1 TLARND
7 EYQGAHQPNIR
18 GVEFRVY
25 NELETAYQDVQSG
38 HLDFIDEVPPSALV
52 NDTWRD
58 DLQGNVVDKQI
69 LRNNALQLPL
79 YQKEYQDPKVRK
91 ALSMGVNRELVTDV
105 IFNGAYT
112 PAKGWVPDNALPG
125 YQAGVCGQAC
135 EF

>member
-1 TLARND
+1 EKFFQDPDGFEKHPIGNGPFKYEDRRPNASITLARND

-91 ALSMGVNRELVTDV
+91 ALSMGV
-105 IFNGAYT
+105 
-112 PAKGWVPDNALPG
+112 
-125 YQAGVCGQAC
+125 
-135 EF
+135 